1 MKEKVINLLRE
12 VTPHLANE
20 VLEGEGLEAAE
31 ALAAASVVHW
41 SGVPP
46 VRRALTLI
54 SGWLVNGGEPPE
66 VEEALRWV
74 EERRRVAVRE
84 YAGALRTLAEK
95 HPAIAPHFLELAQAM
110 EEEGRATKE
119 MALAVAGAVEDY
131 YAATPPR
138 SESEAA
144 RRGMEMGALRAV
156 ALNAVGPLL
165 SLEIGLGVAQRLGR

>member
-1 MKEKVINLLRE
+1 MEKVVALLKE
-12 VTPHLANE
+12 VAPHLVGE
-20 VLEGEGLEAAE
+20 VLEGDRLEAAE

-41 SGVPP
+41 AKVAP
-46 VRRALTLI
+46 VRRALTPI

-74 EERRRVAVRE
+74 EERKRVAVRE
-84 YAGALRTLAEK
+84 YAGALRALAEK

-110 EEEGRATKE
+110 EEGRATEE

-138 SESEAA
+138 SESEAV

-156 ALNAVGPLL
+156 AFNAVGPLL

>member
-1 MKEKVINLLRE
+1 MEKVVALLKE
-12 VTPHLANE
+12 VAPHLVGG
-20 VLEGEGLEAAE
+20 VLEGDRLEAAE
-31 ALAAASVVHW
+31 AIAAASVVHW
-41 SGVPP
+41 AEVAP

-74 EERRRVAVRE
+74 EERKRVAVGE

-110 EEEGRATKE
+110 EEGRATE
-119 MALAVAGAVEDY
+119 ETALAVAGAVEDY

-138 SESEAA
+138 SESEAV

>member
-1 MKEKVINLLRE
+1 MEKVVALLKE
-12 VTPHLANE
+12 VAPCLVGE
-20 VLEGEGLEAAE
+20 VLEGDRLEAAE

-46 VRRALTLI
+46 VRWALTLI
-54 SGWLVNGGEPPE
+54 SAWLVNGGEPPE

-74 EERRRVAVRE
+74 EERKRVAVRE
-84 YAGALRTLAEK
+84 YAGALRGLAEK

-110 EEEGRATKE
+110 EEGRATTE

-144 RRGMEMGALRAV
+144 SRGMEMGALRAV
-156 ALNAVGPLL
+156 ALNAVGSLL

>member
-54 SGWLVNGGEPPE
+54 SDWLVNGGEPPE

-74 EERRRVAVRE
+74 EERKRVAVRE

-110 EEEGRATKE
+110 EEGRATKE